1 MIIIFFELFEKILKI
16 LHFAKKC
23 IFVSNSTKMD

>member
-1 MIIIFFELFEKILKI
+1 MIMIFFEYFEKILKI

-23 IFVSNSTKMD
+23 IFVPYLIKTD